1 MRYGLGVT
9 LVRFVLSLIIKPSK
23 SLVRRREAP
32 VPLLQPCLRPEILG
46 RTSAL
51 DSRCARVA
59 YVTMVKLV
67 EDDRK
72 SWNNDVMTVCDRPT
86 LSKGTVVRW

>member
-1 MRYGLGVT
+1 MLFGFGVT

-59 YVTMVKLV
+59 YVTIESLY
-67 EDDRK
+67 K
-72 SWNNDVMTVCDRPT
+72 STI
-86 LSKGTVVRW
+86 